1 MKDMTVTGEGQLLLA
16 GSSVDVPYE
25 IKGPLV
31 RGSASATPVKSGKGW
46 LTATADHARD
56 LFRAGR
62 ARLKL
67 ADGRDIRILA
77 VAHTEGEAKVYFDVE
92 T

>member
-1 MKDMTVTGEGQLLLA
+1 MKDMTVSGEGQLMLP
-16 GSSVDVPYE
+16 GTSVSVPYE
-25 IKGPLV
+25 IRGPLV
-31 RGSASATPVKSGKGW
+31 RGSPSSTPVKSGRGW
-46 LTATADHARD
+46 LTATADLARD

-77 VAHTEGEAKVYFDVE
+77 VAHTEGEDRVYFDVE

>member
-1 MKDMTVTGEGQLLLA
+1 MKDTMVSGEGELMFA
-16 GSSVDVPYE
+16 GTSQNVPYE

-31 RGSASATPVKSGKGW
+31 RGSVAATPVKPGRGW
-46 LTATADHARD
+46 LTATTDLARD

-67 ADGRDIRILA
+67 EDGRDIRILA
-77 VAHTEGEAKVYFDVE
+77 VAHTEGESKVYFDVE

>member
-1 MKDMTVTGEGQLLLA
+1 MKDTTVSGEGQLLLA
-16 GSSVDVPYE
+16 GASICVPYE

-31 RGSASATPVKSGKGW
+31 RGSASATPVKSGRGW
-46 LTATADHARD
+46 LTATGDHARR
-56 LFRAGR
+56 LFHAGR

-67 ADGRDIRILA
+67 EDGRDIRILA

>member
-1 MKDMTVTGEGQLLLA
+1 MKDMTVSGEGQLLLA
-16 GSSVDVPYE
+16 GCSVDVPYE

-31 RGSASATPVKSGKGW
+31 RGSASSTPVKSGRGW
-46 LTATADHARD
+46 LTATAVHARD
-56 LFRAGR
+56 LFHAGR

>member
-1 MKDMTVTGEGQLLLA
+1 MKDTTVSGEGQLLLP
-16 GSSVDVPYE
+16 GNSVSVPYE

-31 RGSASATPVKSGKGW
+31 RGSASATPVKSGRGW
-46 LTATADHARD
+46 LTATADLSRD

-77 VAHTEGEAKVYFDVE
+77 VAHTEGESKVYFDVE

>member
-16 GSSVDVPYE
+16 GSSVCVPYE

-31 RGSASATPVKSGKGW
+31 RGSVSATPVKSGRGW

-56 LFRAGR
+56 LFHAGR

-67 ADGRDIRILA
+67 EDGRDIRILA